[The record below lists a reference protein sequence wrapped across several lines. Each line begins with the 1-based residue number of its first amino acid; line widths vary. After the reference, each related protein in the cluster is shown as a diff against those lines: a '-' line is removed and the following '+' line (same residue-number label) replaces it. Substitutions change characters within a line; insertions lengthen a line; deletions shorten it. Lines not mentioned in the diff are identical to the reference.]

1 MKKETGYY
9 REMEELH
16 RIREELQRTP
26 PQVLNERGK
35 KIRARLKNLYK
46 AR

>member
-1 MKKETGYY
+1 MKKKTGYY

-26 PQVLNERGK
+26 SKVLSKSAR
-35 KIRARLKNLYK
+35 KIHDRN
-46 AR
+46 